1 MNDHIRIAAKAAGV
15 FLWQIADALGIA
27 ESTFIR
33 KLRKEFPPEEQEKIL
48 AIIEEL
54 TKEVQTRG

>member
-1 MNDHIRIAAKAAGV
+1 MNKDIRNLAKASGV
-15 FLWQIADALGIA
+15 FLWQIADAMGIA
-27 ESTFIR
+27 ESTFMR

-54 TKEVQTRG
+54 AKEVQTRG